1 MKQKAVAR
9 KAIRHSR
16 HHHRPAAAAGSI
28 IALEFFNVGSIYFG
42 STAGSSALVAK
53 INRNP
58 IESITIHSRPAW
70 TALVATR
77 NLNMAIVA
85 DLKGKRQ
92 Q

>member
-1 MKQKAVAR
+1 LLERQSAKAGITIVWLQSAPSN
-9 KAIRHSR
+9 K
-16 HHHRPAAAAGSI
+16 
-28 IALEFFNVGSIYFG
+28 ALEFINVGSIYFG
-42 STAGSSALVAK
+42 SIAGSSALVAK